1 MQQAILWSLWDEKN
15 SRVLSLKEKQLG
27 NVLEFMKAI
36 SSGLVLD
43 VWCRAGEGELHV
55 NPYAGHIHLRFSEPF
70 RF

>member
-1 MQQAILWSLWDEKN
+1 MKRRAEY
-15 SRVLSLKEKQLG
+15 LSLKEKQLG
-27 NVLEFMKAI
+27 NVVEFMNAI

-43 VWCRAGEGELHV
+43 VWCCADEGELHV